1 MKIEKLYKLTLNYDY
16 TENDKMVFKYAFDML
31 FDIGLERNK
40 AETIKFIQTIIDE
53 GYFSRQ
59 ELYNEALKVPDLYFT
74 RAIKEALYILTG
86 KAICTN
92 NEAKNLFLDYVV
104 KVFPSAVSVLNK
116 IKISDN
122 NKLKLDAQTVKH
134 IMRQSDDRRSIY
146 IIMILL
152 FYDSSLSD
160 QKKGITKAVN
170 NQAEEMNKQLNN
182 RDLDEE
188 LSIEFGESFLYS
200 KLYLR
205 FLEKRTGEIL
215 DYVSNKKGT
224 DILASLEYDSRF
236 FNKDILEKFS
246 KKEQKDCDD
255 PILFVFENATQRFI
269 TTCRILAAMN
279 IDYSLTYCNYDEF
292 KDLELELY
300 PILDPLLNK
309 GLVKENKRKR
319 KNEKNYKSEKK
330 LPMIPVDSYSYLKG
344 YKGARVTSVECFLR
358 DNKFKF
364 KTGNSGNNQKLL
376 LMTDEAFSVANCC
389 KLLIKTLQEYLLEK
403 AESYKDNDESITT
416 TNLIFKTQMQ
426 PTDIERVMALLNKN
440 IMLATIASVNECDYY
455 TLFSSYDFG
464 DITPFFDDDTVSL
477 SDEMSKSDNK
487 ITTKVDKKLNLNK
500 KTKELESENAKL
512 SEELEKYKSQIEKLE
527 QQNISLKNKVEKYQN
542 QENINTKLRKKLSE
556 KDKEIDKSNNKITD
570 LQEIIN
576 ELQSDENAEKDIA
589 DFYISNSYFEDK
601 RILVIGGRWE
611 IVDKLKELMPELKH
625 TENANDA
632 YIDPNNY
639 DFVIM
644 FTDFM
649 NHTIFYKYIT
659 RLRNNKKG
667 KVPILYLQGSNMD
680 NIKNKIYNFYQKL
693 NSK

>member
-1 MKIEKLYKLTLNYDY
+1 MKIEKLYKLTLNDDY
-16 TENDKMVFKYAFDML
+16 TENDKMVFKYAFDTL
-31 FDIGLERNK
+31 FDMGLERNK

-53 GYFSRQ
+53 GYFNRQ

-92 NEAKNLFLDYVV
+92 NEAKNLFLDYLV
-104 KVFPSAVSVLNK
+104 KVFPSTVSVLNK

-122 NKLKLDAQTVKH
+122 NKLKLNAQTAKH
-134 IMRQSDDRRSIY
+134 IMRQSDDRKSIY
-146 IIMILL
+146 IIIFLL
-152 FYDSSLSD
+152 FYDSSLSA
-160 QKKGITKAVN
+160 QRKGITEAVN
-170 NQAEEMNKQLNN
+170 NQAEEMNKKLNN

-188 LSIEFGESFLYS
+188 LSIEFGENFLYS

-215 DYVSNKKGT
+215 DYVSNNKST
-224 DILASLEYDSRF
+224 DILDSLEYDSRF
-236 FNKDILEKFS
+236 INKDMLEKFS
-246 KKEQKDCDD
+246 KKEQEDCDD

-292 KDLELELY
+292 KDIELELY
-300 PILDPLLNK
+300 SVLDPLLYN
-309 GLVKENKRKR
+309 GLIKENKCKR
-319 KNEKNYKSEKK
+319 KNKK
-330 LPMIPVDSYSYLKG
+330 ELPMIPDDSYSYLRG
-344 YKGARVTSVECFLR
+344 YKGTRVTSAECFLR
-358 DNKFKF
+358 DSGFKF

-376 LMTDEAFSVANCC
+376 LLTDEAYSVANCC

-464 DITPFFDDDTVSL
+464 DITPFFDDGTVSL
-477 SDEMSKSDNK
+477 SDEMSKSDNE

-527 QQNISLKNKVEKYQN
+527 QQNVSLKNKVEKYQN

-556 KDKEIDKSNNKITD
+556 KDKEIDKSKNRISD

-589 DFYISNSYFEDK
+589 DFYIPDSYFKDK